1 MKKIFVSILA
11 LLSTVAIAATT
22 VPPQLIS
29 PSGSTAGQ
37 AVVSNGPS
45 SAPTWQAVPVTAVT
59 GVLPIANGGTNASTA
74 PTALSNLGA
83 AALAGAVFTGAIT
96 PSQTL
101 GIVGTTTNNNA
112 NAGSVGELVINTA
125 AAVSASSGVAGNCT
139 SISLTPGDWEV
150 TGMLATFPAGGTTT
164 SFVLGGIS
172 STSATFGTIN
182 PGPPAVSNAFLH
194 SSAIPAGFQYN
205 ATVPSTRFLLSATTT
220 VYLVHQV
227 TFAGSTM
234 QVGCSLRAR
243 RVR

>member
-1 MKKIFVSILA
+1 MKKLFASILA
-11 LLSTVAIAATT
+11 LFAGAAIAATT

-29 PSGSTAGQ
+29 PTGSTAGQ

-59 GVLPIANGGTNASTA
+59 GILPIANGGTNASTA

-96 PSQTL
+96 PNQTL

-112 NAGSVGELVINTA
+112 NAGSVGEFVSNTA
-125 AAVSASSGVAGNCT
+125 TGVAASSGVTANCT
-139 SISLTPGDWEV
+139 SISLTAGDWEV
-150 TGMLATFPAGGTTT
+150 SGMLATFPAGGTTT
-164 SFVLGGIS
+164 SFVIGGIS
-172 STSATFGTIN
+172 TTSATFATLN
-182 PGPPAVSNAFLH
+182 PGPPSMGNFFLH
-194 SSAIPAGFQYN
+194 SSAVPAGAQYN
-205 ATVPSTRFLLSATTT
+205 AVVPDFRVSLTATTT

-227 TFAGSTM
+227 TFAVSTM